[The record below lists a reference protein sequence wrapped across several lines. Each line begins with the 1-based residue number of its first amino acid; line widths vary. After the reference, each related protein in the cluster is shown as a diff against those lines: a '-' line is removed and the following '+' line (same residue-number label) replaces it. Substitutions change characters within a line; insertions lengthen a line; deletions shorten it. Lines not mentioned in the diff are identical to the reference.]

1 LREDDGSGNTL
12 TIWAGDENAFA
23 HMNTFIMR
31 LENLE
36 SLELRGMSIVD
47 HIGDLVQAV
56 NRPKLKTLKLPLN
69 GIESEY
75 CLYFNHLLNFDTLL
89 HLDLSS
95 NWFGVPGLSRFKH
108 TFKRFRQ
115 LKVLNLSNN
124 KLCADEGN
132 DNREFRDCLDAV
144 AHSLEE
150 LLIMENQIENPEMI
164 SYLMEPISKML
175 NLKHLNISR
184 NMLTGLGI
192 VGLMQQIVTV
202 QKPSGPIKL

>member
-1 LREDDGSGNTL
+1 
-12 TIWAGDENAFA
+12 
-23 HMNTFIMR
+23 MNTFIMR

-36 SLELRGMSIVD
+36 SLELNGMSIVD

-56 NRPKLKTLKLPLN
+56 NRPKLKILKLPLN
-69 GIESEY
+69 GIEAEY
-75 CLYFNHLLNFDTLL
+75 CLYFNHLLNFETLV

-108 TFKRFRQ
+108 TFKKFKC

-132 DNREFRDCLDAV
+132 DTREFRDCLESV

-150 LLIMENQIENPEMI
+150 LW
-164 SYLMEPISKML
+164 
-175 NLKHLNISR
+175 
-184 NMLTGLGI
+184 
-192 VGLMQQIVTV
+192 VD
-202 QKPSGPIKL
+202 